1 MKNIGKFFL
10 CMLRDDCKY
19 SIKKFLVYIF
29 SIVIIYLVIFTTK
42 NYYELLTFVAVL
54 LGIRS
59 YERLKSGKYA
69 ATPSTED
76 NTQDDNSS
84 DKPVDK
90 PANGAVDNK
99 AKGVL

>member
-29 SIVIIYLVIFTTK
+29 SIVIIYLAIFTTK
-42 NYYELLTFVAVL
+42 NYYELLTFIAVL

-69 ATPSTED
+69 GASSTED
-76 NTQDDNSS
+76 DTSAD
-84 DKPVDK
+84 
-90 PANGAVDNK
+90 GTVDNK
-99 AKGVL
+99 SKAVL

>member
-1 MKNIGKFFL
+1 MKKIGKFFL

-29 SIVIIYLVIFTTK
+29 SVVIIYLVIFTTK

-69 ATPSTED
+69 ATPSTEED
-76 NTQDDNSS
+76 TPI
-84 DKPVDK
+84 DKPSDDT
-90 PANGAVDNK
+90 ADNK
-99 AKGVL
+99 IKPVV